1 MMEAGK
7 ESEGQETENVGPGK
21 TVHDV
26 SGGPG
31 QHLKRFRK
39 KIKPQTRHQSETLLP
54 EFRG

>member
-1 MMEAGK
+1 MEAGK

>member
-7 ESEGQETENVGPGK
+7 EPEGQETENVEPGK
-21 TVHDV
+21 TVHDM
-26 SGGPG
+26 SGGAG

-39 KIKPQTRHQSETLLP
+39 KIKPQMRHQRPLLP